1 METKIMTNPV
11 EIVKITAKSTLIKKG
26 TGEPANN
33 IELINFSF
41 FNSEENDYTNEC
53 GFNIVSQKDL
63 YQIGDRA
70 VYVQPD
76 YCVPDTEL
84 FSSFIAPNGD
94 PKKSKLGKN
103 NRIKA
108 IKFNFTKE
116 DNCDVIYSNGI
127 LLPLVSLVD
136 VILPDSVNDLA
147 GYLGIIKYEEPER
160 FGNGRVKGNLPGF
173 LYKTDEENAANLKSY
188 INRLLEVGEELVYTL
203 KIDGSSFT
211 QYFMRNEGELV
222 TGICSRLLEKKDI
235 DDPNNDDRWVRLSHS
250 SGLYERGMRYC
261 THYDRQLAFRGEM
274 YGLEAT
280 KGSGNKL
287 NPHANMYPDL
297 IIFGID
303 DLDTGRAVRLLPDEV
318 VSICKDM
325 GVDYLVPLPIS
336 ASNYGELIS
345 KANEIFEEYKKIYDW
360 IIEGIVV
367 RTRNNNK
374 LSCKI
379 LNDFYDTK
387 K

>member
-1 METKIMTNPV
+1 MTNPV
-11 EIVKITAKSTLIKKG
+11 EIVKITTKSPLFKKG
-26 TGEPANN
+26 TGEPATN

-41 FNSEENDYTNEC
+41 FNPEESDYTNEC

-63 YQIGDRA
+63 YQIGERA
-70 VYVQPD
+70 AYVQPD

-116 DNCDVIYSNGI
+116 DSCDVIYSNGI
-127 LLPLVSLVD
+127 LLPFEEVSRNEV
-136 VILPDSVNDLA
+136 VYYDSIIDLA
-147 GYLGIIKYEEPER
+147 EFLGITKYEEPER

-173 LYKTDEENAANLKSY
+173 LYKTNEENAANIKSY
-188 INRLLEVGEELVYTL
+188 INRLLEAGEELVYTL

-211 QYFMRNEGELV
+211 QYFRKSEGELI

-235 DDPNNDDRWVRLSHS
+235 DDPNNDDRWVRLSRS
-250 SGLYERGMRYC
+250 TGLYERGMKYC
-261 THYDRQLAFRGEM
+261 QENNRQLAFRGEM
-274 YGLEAT
+274 YGLEVT

-287 NPHANMYPDL
+287 NPHASMKPS
-297 IIFGID
+297 IKIFGID
-303 DLDTGRAVRLLPDEV
+303 DLDTGGAVRLLPDEV
-318 VSICKDM
+318 VSICKDV
-325 GVDYLVPLPIS
+325 GIDYLVPLPIS
-336 ASNYGELIS
+336 ASNYDELIS
-345 KANEIFEEYKKIYDW
+345 KANEIFENYKQTENW
-360 IIEGIVV
+360 VIEGIVI
-367 RTRNNNK
+367 RTKNNNK
-374 LSCKI
+374 LSTKI
-379 LNDFYDTK
+379 MNDRYDEK

>member
-1 METKIMTNPV
+1 MINPV
-11 EIVKITAKSTLIKKG
+11 EIVNITTKTPLFKKG
-26 TGEPANN
+26 TGEPATN

-41 FNSEENDYTNEC
+41 FNPEENNYTDEC

-63 YQIGDRA
+63 YQIGDKA
-70 VYVQPD
+70 VYIQPD
-76 YCVPDTEL
+76 YCVPDTKL

-108 IKFNFTKE
+108 IKFNFTRE
-116 DNCDVIYSNGI
+116 DSCDIIYSNGI
-127 LLPLVSLVD
+127 LLPFEEAN
-136 VILPDSVNDLA
+136 IPDDIEDKAEFLS
-147 GYLGIIKYEEPER
+147 ITKYEEPER

-173 LYKTDEENAANLKSY
+173 LYKTDEENAANIKSY
-188 INRLLEVGEELVYTL
+188 INRLLEAGEELVYTL

-211 QYFMRNEGELV
+211 QYFRKSEGELV
-222 TGICSRLLEKKDI
+222 TGICSRVLEKKDV

-250 SGLYERGMRYC
+250 TGLYDRGMKFCRENN
-261 THYDRQLAFRGEM
+261 RQLAFRGEM
-274 YGLEAT
+274 YGLEVT

-287 NPHANMYPDL
+287 NPHSHMRPS
-297 IIFGID
+297 IKIFGID
-303 DLDTGRAVRLLPDEV
+303 DLDTGRAVRLLPDDV
-318 VSICKDM
+318 KKICEEMDIS
-325 GVDYLVPLPIS
+325 YLAPIPIS
-336 ASNYGELIS
+336 ASNYDELIS
-345 KANEIFEEYKKIYDW
+345 KANEIFENYKQTENW

-367 RTRNNNK
+367 RTKNNNK

-379 LNDFYDTK
+379 MNMEYDSK